1 MEIAISIAALIVG
14 CIIGWLAQKSRQQ
27 ALITKNE
34 MLTKQADETKDE
46 AQRQLAAVKEEAE
59 RRLESAKAEAQQN
72 MNNAKA
78 EAQQQLDIAKR
89 EASERLEATKAEA
102 QQQLE
107 ATKKEASEQLARTK
121 AEAQQQL
128 EATKKEASEQLAK
141 TKAEAQ
147 QQLEA
152 TKKEASEQLAK
163 TKAEAQQQLEA
174 VKKEASEQLEAT
186 KKEASDLLAK
196 TKAEAEAQQQKA
208 LAEKDAA
215 WNDIMKGQEQRF
227 NETMARMSEQMKN
240 ATAAMLKDRQ
250 KEFADSS
257 NQQLGQIVN
266 PLRETIDKMKQTMA
280 DTTLKQTEMS
290 SVLKDNIERSMQQA
304 MAAKKSAEE
313 LANALKHGSKV
324 QGDWGEAV
332 LDELLTSQGLVRGIH
347 YDTQAV
353 IRDAQGNTVHT
364 DDGATLR
371 PDVILHLDQR
381 REVIIDSKVS
391 LTAFLDYANADNEAD
406 RQRFLKTHIDSLQK
420 HVKELSTKD
429 YSAYVQPPKVRMDY
443 VIMFVPHTGA
453 LWTALNAQPDLWRKA
468 MEQNVFI
475 ADEQTLFAALRIIS
489 LTWTQIRQAENHE
502 QVYRLA
508 NEMLDRVGQFMKK
521 YTAIGK
527 ALKTATTAY
536 DDAERKLQPSG
547 QSILQTCAKLQ
558 KLGAKQS
565 DKNPLP
571 QLIDIDEVAALV
583 QPADDQDDN

>member
-107 ATKKEASEQLARTK
+107 ATKKEASEQLAKTK

-152 TKKEASEQLAK
+152 TKKEASEQLAR

-240 ATAAMLKDRQ
+240 ATADMLKDRQ

-571 QLIDIDEVAALV
+571 QLIDIDEVAALAP
-583 QPADDQDDN
+583 PADDQDDN

>member
-107 ATKKEASEQLARTK
+107 ATKKEASEQLA
-121 AEAQQQL
+121 
-128 EATKKEASEQLAK
+128 K

-147 QQLEA
+147 QQLE
-152 TKKEASEQLAK
+152 TL
-163 TKAEAQQQLEA
+163 
-174 VKKEASEQLEAT
+174 KKEASEQLEAT

-208 LAEKDAA
+208 LAEKDAV

-240 ATAAMLKDRQ
+240 ATADMLKDRQ

-489 LTWTQIRQAENHE
+489 LTWTQIRQADNHE

-571 QLIDIDEVAALV
+571 QLIDIDEVAALAP
-583 QPADDQDDN
+583 PADDQDDN

>member
-1 MEIAISIAALIVG
+1 MEIAISIVALIVG

-107 ATKKEASEQLARTK
+107 ATKKEASEQLA
-121 AEAQQQL
+121 
-128 EATKKEASEQLAK
+128 K

-147 QQLEA
+147 QQLE
-152 TKKEASEQLAK
+152 TLKKEASEQLD
-163 TKAEAQQQLEA
+163 
-174 VKKEASEQLEAT
+174 AT
-186 KKEASDLLAK
+186 KKEAGDLLAK

-240 ATAAMLKDRQ
+240 ATADMLKDRQ

-508 NEMLDRVGQFMKK
+508 NEMLNRVGQFMKK

-527 ALKTATTAY
+527 ALKIATTAY
-536 DDAERKLQPSG
+536 NDAERKLQPSG

-571 QLIDIDEVAALV
+571 QLIDIDEVAALAP
-583 QPADDQDDN
+583 PAEDQDDN

>member
-107 ATKKEASEQLARTK
+107 ATKKEASEQLA
-121 AEAQQQL
+121 
-128 EATKKEASEQLAK
+128 K

-147 QQLEA
+147 QQLE
-152 TKKEASEQLAK
+152 TLKKEASEQLAK

-186 KKEASDLLAK
+186 KKEACDLLAK

-240 ATAAMLKDRQ
+240 ATADMLKDRQ

-347 YDTQAV
+347 YDTQTV

-571 QLIDIDEVAALV
+571 QLIDIDEVAALAP
-583 QPADDQDDN
+583 PADDQDDN

>member
-34 MLTKQADETKDE
+34 MLTKQADDTKDE

-59 RRLESAKAEAQQN
+59 RRLESTKAEAQQN

-107 ATKKEASEQLARTK
+107 ATKKEASDL
-121 AEAQQQL
+121 
-128 EATKKEASEQLAK
+128 
-141 TKAEAQ
+141 
-147 QQLEA
+147 
-152 TKKEASEQLAK
+152 LAK

-186 KKEASDLLAK
+186 KKEAGDLLAK

-240 ATAAMLKDRQ
+240 ATADMLKDRQ

-571 QLIDIDEVAALV
+571 QLIDIDEVAALAP
-583 QPADDQDDN
+583 PADDQDDN

>member
-46 AQRQLAAVKEEAE
+46 AQRQLADVKEEAE

-107 ATKKEASEQLARTK
+107 ATKKEASEQLAKTK

-128 EATKKEASEQLAK
+128 EATKKEASEQLAR

-215 WNDIMKGQEQRF
+215 WNNIMKGQEQRF

-240 ATAAMLKDRQ
+240 ATADMLKDRQ

-347 YDTQAV
+347 YDTQTV

-571 QLIDIDEVAALV
+571 QLIDIDEVAALAP
-583 QPADDQDDN
+583 PADDQDDN

>member
-27 ALITKNE
+27 ALITQNE
-34 MLTKQADETKDE
+34 MLAKQADETKNE
-46 AQRQLAAVKEEAE
+46 AQRQLDAVKEEAE

-89 EASERLEATKAEA
+89 EASERLEAAKAEA

-107 ATKKEASEQLARTK
+107 AAKKEASE
-121 AEAQQQL
+121 QL
-128 EATKKEASEQLAK
+128 EATKKEASDLLAK

-147 QQLEA
+147 QQLE
-152 TKKEASEQLAK
+152 TLKKEAN
-163 TKAEAQQQLEA
+163 
-174 VKKEASEQLEAT
+174 EQLEAT

-227 NETMARMSEQMKN
+227 NEAMTRMSEQMKN
-240 ATAAMLKDRQ
+240 ATADMLKDRQ

-304 MAAKKSAEE
+304 MAAKKSADE

-571 QLIDIDEVAALV
+571 QLIDIDEVAALA
-583 QPADDQDDN
+583 QPAEEQDNN